1 MVADG
6 SCLTNLITTV
16 FVSINQAI
24 YTIYELIL
32 FRNKL
37 ETRENKSVK

>member
-1 MVADG
+1 MAADG
-6 SCLTNLITTV
+6 SRLTNLITAV

-37 ETRENKSVK
+37 ETRENKAIK

>member
-6 SCLTNLITTV
+6 SRLTNLITTI

-37 ETRENKSVK
+37 ETRENKSIK